1 LFTTTLTGRKIMQD
15 YRFKISG
22 IGELFFGKHVADE
35 KKSSETHDQREERLW
50 QQKIH
55 VDSAG
60 GVVLQPFAI
69 KNALESA
76 AKRLSRPI
84 PGMGKSTFSK
94 LFRQGILCVDLIEIF
109 KADGKRLAVDD
120 VEPRRLFVPSDGR
133 RGSGKRVFRIFPAIS
148 NWTGI
153 GSLTVFDDKIT
164 LEILREHLAESGRF
178 IGLGSMRVENGGI
191 CGRFVVDELSAT

>member
-1 LFTTTLTGRKIMQD
+1 MRD

-22 IGELFFGKHVADE
+22 IGELFFGKHVAEE

-50 QQKIH
+50 RDKVH
-55 VDSAG
+55 VDASG
-60 GVVLQPFAI
+60 NVVLQPFAL

-76 AKRLSRPI
+76 AKRLGRPV

-94 LFRQGILCVDLIEIF
+94 LFRQGILCVDLVQIF
-109 KADGKRLAVDD
+109 KADGKPLKIGD

-133 RGSGKRVFRIFPAIS
+133 RGSGKRVFRIFPSIS
-148 NWTGI
+148 NWQGTGT
-153 GSLTVFDDKIT
+153 LTVFDDKIT
-164 LEILREHLAESGRF
+164 PDILMEHLGESGRF

-191 CGRFVVDELSAT
+191 CGRFGVDELA

>member
-1 LFTTTLTGRKIMQD
+1 MKD
-15 YRFKISG
+15 YRFTITG
-22 IGELFFGKHVADE
+22 IGEMFFGKHVAEE

-50 QQKIH
+50 RDKVH
-55 VDSAG
+55 VNKEG
-60 GVVLQPFAI
+60 QVVQQPFAI

-76 AKRLSRPI
+76 AKRLARPV

-94 LFRQGILCVDLIEIF
+94 LFRQGILCVDLVTIF
-109 KADGKRLAVDD
+109 KADGKPMKIDD

-148 NWTGI
+148 NWTGQ
-153 GSLTVFDDKIT
+153 GTLTVFDDKIT
-164 LEILREHLAESGRF
+164 EDILKEHLAEAGRF

-191 CGRFVVDELSAT
+191 CGRFAVSEVSLV